1 MGLDSNNHSVFSLN
15 YHLILVTKDRRK
27 VINHVVSEK
36 AKQMFADIG
45 SKYHITIQE
54 WNHEE
59 DHIHVLFK
67 AHPKTELS
75 KFINAYKSAS
85 SRIIKKEFP
94 HVKQRLYQKYFW
106 TKSFCL
112 LTSGEVS
119 LEVIKNYIQSQG
131 EGD

>member
-1 MGLDSNNHSVFSLN
+1 MELDSNNHSVFSLS
-15 YHLILVTKDRRK
+15 YHLVLVIKDRRK
-27 VINHVVSEK
+27 VIDREVSEK
-36 AKQMFADIG
+36 AKQMFTDIG

-54 WNHEE
+54 WNDNQ

-94 HVKQRLYQKYFW
+94 QVKHRLDQGHFW
-106 TKSFCL
+106 TRSFCL
-112 LTSGEVS
+112 LTTGDTPTD
-119 LEVIKNYIQSQG
+119 VISKYIESQ
-131 EGD
+131 EK